1 MCEDNVT
8 CEDAAMCKNTAYY
21 DHAKVRTSTAT
32 DHATRI
38 NYCVNYF
45 VMIQMTNWRLLLY
58 GNDKTRVKKPLPNH
72 YDDAQPKFM
81 FDGSLIFSTF
91 EEVSHGQGEAEEE
104 DEEGEEGDPQLL
116 HSSCAR
122 RSKGQRKKGD
132 ATP

>member
-1 MCEDNVT
+1 
-8 CEDAAMCKNTAYY
+8 
-21 DHAKVRTSTAT
+21 
-32 DHATRI
+32 
-38 NYCVNYF
+38 
-45 VMIQMTNWRLLLY
+45 MIQMTNWRLLLY

-116 HSSCAR
+116 QLQLCQKKQGSEE
-122 RSKGQRKKGD
+122 KG
-132 ATP
+132 